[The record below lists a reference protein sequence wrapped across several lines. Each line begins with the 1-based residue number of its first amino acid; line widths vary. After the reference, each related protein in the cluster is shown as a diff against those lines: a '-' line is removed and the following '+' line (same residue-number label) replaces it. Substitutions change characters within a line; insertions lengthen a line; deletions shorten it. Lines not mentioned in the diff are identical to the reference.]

1 MVLNPEKCHYMC
13 VGKDYVKDSL
23 SFFEEVL
30 GATELETVLGIKID
44 NKLNFENHIKFL
56 CGKGT
61 LQRDVRDVTK
71 ILKSVRCAREK
82 SSVRFY
88 NEISVQLLS
97 TCLDVLLKKIKF
109 SIFMNKLLELFMMV
123 IAALTLNF

>member
-1 MVLNPEKCHYMC
+1 MILNPEKCHYMC
-13 VGKDYVKDSL
+13 LGKDYVNDSL

-30 GATELETVLGIKID
+30 GATELETVLGIQID

-56 CGKGT
+56 CGKT
-61 LQRDVRDVTK
+61 FQKFRDVTK

-82 SSVRFY
+82 SSVQLY

-109 SIFMNKLLELFMMV
+109 SIFMNKLLELFMM
-123 IAALTLNF
+123 IITALTLNF

>member
-1 MVLNPEKCHYMC
+1 MILNPEKCHYMC
-13 VGKDYVKDSL
+13 LGKDYVNDSL

-30 GATELETVLGIKID
+30 GATELETVLGIQID

-56 CGKGT
+56 CGKT
-61 LQRDVRDVTK
+61 FQKLRDVTK

-82 SSVRFY
+82 SSVQFY

-109 SIFMNKLLELFMMV
+109 SIFMNKLLELFMM
-123 IAALTLNF
+123 IITALTLNF

>member
-1 MVLNPEKCHYMC
+1 MILNPEKCHYMC
-13 VGKDYVKDSL
+13 LGKDYVNDSL

-30 GATELETVLGIKID
+30 GATELETVLGIQID

-56 CGKGT
+56 CGKT
-61 LQRDVRDVTK
+61 FTK

-82 SSVRFY
+82 SSVQFY

-109 SIFMNKLLELFMMV
+109 SIFMNKLLELFMM
-123 IAALTLNF
+123 IITALTLNF

>member
-1 MVLNPEKCHYMC
+1 MC
-13 VGKDYVKDSL
+13 LGKDYVNDSL

-30 GATELETVLGIKID
+30 GATELETVLGIQID
-44 NKLNFENHIKFL
+44 NKLNFENHVKFL
-56 CGKGT
+56 CGKT
-61 LQRDVRDVTK
+61 FQKFRDVTK

-82 SSVRFY
+82 SSVQFY

-109 SIFMNKLLELFMMV
+109 SIFMNKLLELFMM
-123 IAALTLNF
+123 IITALTLNF